1 MPWFDENKS
10 NTNFILIG
18 NSYAGAGLLHHCLST
33 HPEIVCHA
41 DLLHDNEQVRKSKHE
56 SYFGDS
62 AQAFDWFVPAQI
74 SAEQYLANK
83 IFDNNL
89 HDEKTIGVMLT
100 YPEVAK
106 YDLWHFINQMYRI
119 GDFYLIHV
127 TRNPV
132 ACFLVQ
138 ELTKSKLKRN
148 LDINEAN
155 LIKFVRDHLAFELK
169 INELSDD
176 KIVIP
181 YHELIMDYKGVMAS
195 LLPFM
200 EVNHNK
206 LSKTKL
212 SVVQQNLRSSISN
225 LNWLRDRLPS
235 DVLEQL
241 DSFLLF

>member
-10 NTNFILIG
+10 NTNFMIIG
-18 NSYAGAGLLHHCLST
+18 NSCAGAGLLHHCLRT
-33 HPEIVCHA
+33 HPEIVCHI
-41 DLLHDNEQVRKSKHE
+41 DLLHENEKIRKAEHE

-89 HDEKTIGVMLT
+89 RDEKTIGVTLT
-100 YPEVAK
+100 YADVAK
-106 YDLWHFINQMYRI
+106 YDLWHFIDQMYRI

-138 ELTKSKLKRN
+138 ELNKSRLKRN
-148 LDINEAN
+148 LDINEAQ

-169 INELSDD
+169 INELVAD
-176 KIVIP
+176 KVVLP
-181 YHELIMDYKGVMAS
+181 YHELIMDYTGVMS
-195 LLPFM
+195 KLLPFM
-200 EVNHNK
+200 EVNPNK
-206 LSKTKL
+206 LGKPKL

-225 LNWLRDRLPS
+225 LNWLRDKLPG